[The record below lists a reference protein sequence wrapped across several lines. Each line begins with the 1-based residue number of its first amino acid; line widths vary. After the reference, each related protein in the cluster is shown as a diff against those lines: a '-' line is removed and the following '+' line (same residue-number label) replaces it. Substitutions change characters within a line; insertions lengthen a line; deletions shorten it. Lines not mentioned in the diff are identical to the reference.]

1 MRPARI
7 TLPVLVLPV
16 DFVPHVPLPRLEL
29 LSDARTRGAECVW
42 GGEALT
48 TDTAIDLNERVTD
61 NGAHWFPRACRRC
74 LRSAVHAARGR
85 HPGDCPDCKRTTGLC
100 ETRNAL
106 HELLMELSR

>member
-1 MRPARI
+1 MRPVRVRP
-7 TLPVLVLPV
+7 PVPVLPV

-29 LSDARTRGAECVW
+29 LADVRTRGAECVW
-42 GGEALT
+42 GGEPLT

-61 NGAHWFPRACRRC
+61 SGAHWFPRACRRC

-85 HPGDCPDCKRTTGLC
+85 HPGDCPDSKGTSGPC
-100 ETRNAL
+100 ETRHAL